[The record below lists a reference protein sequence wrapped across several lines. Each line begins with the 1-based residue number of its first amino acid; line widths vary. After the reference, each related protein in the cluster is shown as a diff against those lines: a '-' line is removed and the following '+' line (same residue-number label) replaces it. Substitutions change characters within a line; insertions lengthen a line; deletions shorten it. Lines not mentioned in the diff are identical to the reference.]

1 MPITLKFQKPLDSQ
15 NRILRFGEE
24 AVLPVF
30 DSSVSI
36 NILFQQPLINAL
48 LNYNLDV
55 TRGVTQQCGSLFEKS
70 NKLGFDSTQQ
80 WEKAIHFSDLKSIN
94 HTNADKLKHAFS
106 TLYEKGLPLKQQSD
120 IVFTESNPLT
130 PTNLSVDHEIGI
142 PIKQSTISVFEETIK
157 HIGDNFLGVH
167 QIGIIT
173 NRETYPLKY
182 QFAIP
187 ISSLYEL
194 PSGLAQ
200 PIDKYYKIP
209 WDISRYAPFGKEPVV
224 LPPQPPILPV
234 DLRLRFLCKLLLISP
249 YILRFGGTC
258 ELKRIP
264 TRKVYYF
271 VNHVKL
277 FRVKDNIEVQFFG
290 GSISGL
296 SDRTTWCGNF
306 NLNIAYKDK
315 DKVMPDN
322 DGNIILQLEINGFV
336 FRFIAEFNGM
346 SENWVYGNRTFS
358 LTGRSITAKL
368 AEPFA
373 VKHSFVQTD
382 AIMSRQLADAEL
394 ARTDVD
400 GGFSLDWQLI
410 DPLGWQIPAN
420 AISFNEKTPLQVIK
434 DIAEAA
440 GGYVNSH
447 EWDKILRV
455 LPVYKYPY
463 WEWATATPDKIIP
476 IDLTVSKSTRYI
488 EKPDYN
494 GVYVSGERAGVN
506 ALVKRYLT
514 QGDFLA
520 PSIVSPYITD
530 AAAARQKGIE
540 ILGGVGKS
548 KLIGLE
554 TGINN
559 MTGLIKSG
567 MLLEIVE
574 YSESW
579 RGVVSSGMNINI
591 GYSPQSGLDIKQ
603 RFEVERRV

>member
-1 MPITLKFQKPLDSQ
+1 MAITLKFQKPLDSQ

-24 AVLPVF
+24 VVLPVF

-36 NILFQQPLINAL
+36 NVQFQTPLISAL
-48 LNYNLDV
+48 LNYDLDV
-55 TRGVTQQCGSLFEKS
+55 SRGVTNQCGSLFEKAD
-70 NKLGFDSTQQ
+70 KLGFDFSNL
-80 WEKAIHFSDLKSIN
+80 WEKAIPLSELKSIN
-94 HTNADKLKHAFS
+94 HTNADKLKHDFK
-106 TLYEKGLPLKQQSD
+106 TTYEKGLPLKQQSD
-120 IVFTESNPLT
+120 IVFTESNPLL
-130 PTNLSVDHEIGI
+130 PTDLSVNHEIGI
-142 PIKQSTISVFEETIK
+142 PIKQSTIAVFEETIK
-157 HIGDNFLGVH
+157 HIGDDFTGVH

-187 ISSLYEL
+187 VSSLYEM
-194 PSGLAQ
+194 PSGVAQ
-200 PIDKYYKIP
+200 PIDKFYKIP
-209 WDISRYAPFGKEPVV
+209 WDASRYAPYGKEPIT

-234 DLRLRFLCKLLLISP
+234 DLRLRFLCRLLTISP

-264 TRKVYYF
+264 LRKVYYF
-271 VNHVKL
+271 VNNVKL
-277 FRVKDNIEVQFFG
+277 FRVKDNVEIQFFG

-315 DKVMPDN
+315 EKVMPDN
-322 DGNIILQLEINGFV
+322 DGNIVLQLEINGFV

-346 SENWVYGNRTFS
+346 SENWVFGNRTFS
-358 LTGRSITAKL
+358 LTGRSLTAKL

-382 AIMSRQLADAEL
+382 VTTSRQLADAEL

-400 GGFSLDWQLI
+400 SGFSLDWQLI
-410 DPLGWQIPAN
+410 DPLGWAIPAN
-420 AISFNEKTPLQVIK
+420 AVSFNEKTPLQVIK
-434 DIAEAA
+434 EIAEAA
-440 GGYVNSH
+440 GGYINSH
-447 EWDKILRV
+447 EWEKKLLV
-455 LPVYKYPY
+455 LPTYKYPF

-476 IDLTVSKSTRYI
+476 IDLTLSKSTRYI

-494 GVYVSGERAGVN
+494 GVYISGERAGVN

-520 PSIVSPYITD
+520 PSIVSPYMTD
-530 AAAARQKGIE
+530 QAAARQKGIE
-540 ILGGVGKS
+540 ILSGVGKS
-548 KLIGLE
+548 KLVGME
-554 TGINN
+554 TGLNS

-567 MLLEIVE
+567 MLIEVTE
-574 YSESW
+574 YAESW
-579 RGVVSSGMNINI
+579 RGVVTSGMNINI
-591 GYSPQSGLDIKQ
+591 GYSPQSGLDVKQ
-603 RFEVERRV
+603 RFELERRV